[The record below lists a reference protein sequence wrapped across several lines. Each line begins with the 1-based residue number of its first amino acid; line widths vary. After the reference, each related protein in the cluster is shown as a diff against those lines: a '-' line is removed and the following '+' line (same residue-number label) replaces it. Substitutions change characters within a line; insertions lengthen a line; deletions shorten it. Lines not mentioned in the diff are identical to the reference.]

1 MNTQNKIRVSV
12 VIPCYNDG
20 QFIREAIASVE
31 ACSDPVW
38 EIIIV
43 NDGSTDAVTLSI
55 LDDLKNRGYHVI
67 NRENGGPPAARNT
80 GITAAKGDYI
90 LPLDSDCRIR
100 PAYIQRGI
108 EILDR
113 HPDVAVVY
121 GDLELFGEKK
131 GIQKAPG
138 FDLKWLVNHNYIDN
152 CAVFRKSVWQECGPY
167 DVNMPYKCYDDWDF
181 WLSVAKKGHGF
192 YHVPE
197 VLFDYRVRPVSLSTV
212 SRSKEKSMVVVNYIA
227 TKHAALFPKEFRYY
241 YKPYRKLLGIWQN
254 FQLLLRIH

>member
-1 MNTQNKIRVSV
+1 MDDYRKIRVSV

-20 QFIREAIASVE
+20 QFIEEAIASVE
-31 ACSDPVW
+31 VCLDPAW

-43 NDGSTDAVTLSI
+43 NDGSTDVSTLGI
-55 LDDLKNRGYHVI
+55 LDDLKSRGYNVI
-67 NRENGGPPAARNT
+67 DRVNGGPPAARNT
-80 GITAAKGDYI
+80 GIAAAIGDYI

-113 HPDVAVVY
+113 YPDVAVVY
-121 GDLELFGEKK
+121 GDLELFGEKT
-131 GIQKAPG
+131 GIQKAPD

-181 WLSVAKKGHGF
+181 WLSIAKKGHGF

-197 VLFDYRVRPVSLSTV
+197 VLFEYRVRSVSLSTS
-212 SRSKEKSMVVVNYIA
+212 SRSEEKSKEVCNYIA
-227 TKHAALFPKEFRYY
+227 AKHAALFPKEFRYY
-241 YKPYRKLLGIWQN
+241 YKPYRGLLKIWQTFRFWKLL
-254 FQLLLRIH
+254 